1 MDTFD
6 LSRRLAA
13 EALGTGILVATVV
26 GSGIMAETLTKD
38 VALAL
43 LCNTLPTGAILVV
56 LITVLGPISGAHFN
70 PAVTLV
76 FTGKRELPPQEAVL
90 YVVAQIAGGIAGTMA
105 AHLMFALP
113 VVDFSMKTRTGGAQ
127 WFAEFVAAFGLVA
140 TILAGI
146 RFQRTAVPWLVGL
159 YITAAYW
166 FTASTSFAN
175 PAVAIARSLTNTF
188 AGIRPVDLPGFIRG
202 RALRRL
208 RRHAVDELAA
218 RKTRSKGPGQN
229 RGDISISVT
238 IYHNPDCGISRN
250 TLAMIR
256 QSGVEPTVIE
266 YLKTPPSRER
276 LKELISA
283 MGISVRALIRE
294 KGTPYKEL
302 GLDDPRWTDEQLIE
316 QMLAHPILINRP
328 IVVTP
333 KGVKLCR
340 PSEAVLDLLPNPHI
354 GRFVKE
360 DGEVIDAV

>member
-26 GSGIMAETLTKD
+26 GSGIMAETLTRD

-76 FTGKRELPPQEAVL
+76 VTGRRELPVNDAAL

-105 AHLMFALP
+105 AHLMFGLP
-113 VVDFSMKTRTGGAQ
+113 LLDFSAKVRTGGPQ
-127 WFAEFVAAFGLVA
+127 WFAEAVAAFGLVA

-188 AGIRPVDLPGFIRG
+188 SGIRPADLPGFIAAELCG
-202 RALRRL
+202 
-208 RRHAVDELAA
+208 AV
-218 RKTRSKGPGQN
+218 
-229 RGDISISVT
+229 V
-238 IYHNPDCGISRN
+238 
-250 TLAMIR
+250 
-256 QSGVEPTVIE
+256 
-266 YLKTPPSRER
+266 
-276 LKELISA
+276 
-283 MGISVRALIRE
+283 ALIFMNWLLRGAGE
-294 KGTPYKEL
+294 AAKTTE
-302 GLDDPRWTDEQLIE
+302 
-316 QMLAHPILINRP
+316 ARP
-328 IVVTP
+328 
-333 KGVKLCR
+333 
-340 PSEAVLDLLPNPHI
+340 
-354 GRFVKE
+354 
-360 DGEVIDAV
+360 